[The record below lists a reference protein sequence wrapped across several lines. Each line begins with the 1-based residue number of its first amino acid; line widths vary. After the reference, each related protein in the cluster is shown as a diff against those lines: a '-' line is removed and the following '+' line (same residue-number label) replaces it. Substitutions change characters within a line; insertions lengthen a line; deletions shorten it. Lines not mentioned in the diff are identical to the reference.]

1 MLFLC
6 PNSSAVK
13 PGKIPIRAPKQ
24 APTRAMD
31 TANTA
36 IESCPKKNRAHSA
49 ATEIGNTRE
58 SVPMRPSLSERI
70 PAEARPPA
78 LNRES
83 TETIR
88 AAAAGEKP
96 AST

>member
-1 MLFLC
+1 
-6 PNSSAVK
+6 
-13 PGKIPIRAPKQ
+13 
-24 APTRAMD
+24 MD